1 MTNLLSNC
9 QTDASPP
16 SYNYHIKH
24 KSHQVSRQNSSSL
37 KSLFV
42 KLHQFQTQMHLFN
55 AFAHLLFIQI
65 GVFEIFLSYR

>member
-24 KSHQVSRQNSSSL
+24 KSHQISRQNSSSL

-42 KLHQFQTQMHLFN
+42 KLHQFQTRMHLFN
-55 AFAHLLFIQI
+55 AFTHLLFIQI
-65 GVFEIFLSYR
+65 QKNLSGR